1 MTRVYF
7 DHLNYSLGDEDSS
20 VEYGMLAEGIK
31 RVVAVAGSGGRVLP
45 LIARAPDEV
54 ICVDINDAQLAMT
67 ALRVA
72 ALRAL
77 HRHEFLGLMGYVAL
91 AVDERQRML
100 RDLPLSEEHRAHL
113 LPVWEAVARG
123 ESPIYLGRFERTLQT
138 LASVNRRVTGRSGQA
153 LFAHGDL
160 GAQRDYLAR
169 KFPQWRW
176 RLVLALLG
184 NSTVLN
190 SLLYKGEFPRKNIQ
204 GSTYGIYR
212 DLFARL
218 FQNTLAKT
226 SFFLQMVFLGRLQY
240 QEGFPIECDEGVY
253 ASAAQALRRGTS
265 VRIVR
270 GDIIECVRELGNV
283 GFVSLSDVPSFLPAG
298 TAESVLDHLRSGL
311 EPRAHV
317 VMRGHLRVVRPK
329 NRGYEQI
336 RERFATLFAAE
347 TTQLWHIDVFQK
359 VGVPRSLT

>member
-1 MTRVYF
+1 M
-7 DHLNYSLGDEDSS
+7 
-20 VEYGMLAEGIK
+20 
-31 RVVAVAGSGGRVLP
+31 
-45 LIARAPDEV
+45 
-54 ICVDINDAQLAMT
+54 
-67 ALRVA
+67 
-72 ALRAL
+72 
-77 HRHEFLGLMGYVAL
+77 
-91 AVDERQRML
+91 
-100 RDLPLSEEHRAHL
+100 

-123 ESPIYLGRFERTLQT
+123 ESPIYLGRSERTLQT

-240 QEGFPIECDEGVY
+240 QEGFPLSVTRAFMHPLPKPY
-253 ASAAQALRRGTS
+253 AG
-265 VRIVR
+265 
-270 GDIIECVRELGNV
+270 
-283 GFVSLSDVPSFLPAG
+283 
-298 TAESVLDHLRSGL
+298 
-311 EPRAHV
+311 EPRCASFV
-317 VMRGHLRVVRPK
+317 AISLNACASWATSDSCRYRMCRPFCQQARRNRCSIIYGQGWNRVLMSSCAVTFAWSARRIGAMSRFENDLRLCLLLRPH
-329 NRGYEQI
+329 NSG
-336 RERFATLFAAE
+336 TLTCSRKLE
-347 TTQLWHIDVFQK
+347 FQ
-359 VGVPRSLT
+359 GV

>member
-1 MTRVYF
+1 MALAIGAGIAWQF
-7 DHLNYSLGDEDSS
+7 DRSEFTALQ
-20 VEYGMLAEGIK
+20 
-31 RVVAVAGSGGRVLP
+31 GRVST
-45 LIARAPDEV
+45 
-54 ICVDINDAQLAMT
+54 Q
-67 ALRVA
+67 
-72 ALRAL
+72 
-77 HRHEFLGLMGYVAL
+77 
-91 AVDERQRML
+91 
-100 RDLPLSEEHRAHL
+100 EH
-113 LPVWEAVARG
+113 
-123 ESPIYLGRFERTLQT
+123 S
-138 LASVNRRVTGRSGQA
+138 
-153 LFAHGDL
+153 
-160 GAQRDYLAR
+160 
-169 KFPQWRW
+169 
-176 RLVLALLG
+176 
-184 NSTVLN
+184 
-190 SLLYKGEFPRKNIQ
+190 

-253 ASAAQALRRGTS
+253 ESAAQALRRGTS

-336 RERFATLFAAE
+336 RERFATLLAAE